1 MSSLQPDRPRS
12 TSLGEY
18 HGQGDSKS
26 DLLEGHQKDP
36 VATSTFRPA
45 DLSNLPG
52 SQDKAREL
60 QRKVSHLT
68 RTMHHN
74 LKYVTQRGE
83 EVANLEAKVGN
94 LEIGSKAFSR
104 TATTV
109 DKKLWWQERNTTII
123 ALGALGA
130 VIALGIIYFFV
141 KKLIFG

>member
-1 MSSLQPDRPRS
+1 
-12 TSLGEY
+12 
-18 HGQGDSKS
+18 
-26 DLLEGHQKDP
+26 
-36 VATSTFRPA
+36 
-45 DLSNLPG
+45 
-52 SQDKAREL
+52 
-60 QRKVSHLT
+60 
-68 RTMHHN
+68 MHHN